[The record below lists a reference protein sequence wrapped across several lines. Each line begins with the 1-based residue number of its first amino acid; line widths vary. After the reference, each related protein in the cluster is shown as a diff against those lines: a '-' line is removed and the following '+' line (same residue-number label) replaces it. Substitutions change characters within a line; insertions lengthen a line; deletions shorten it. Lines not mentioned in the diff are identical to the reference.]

1 MMIDKDF
8 LKNFDQRMKC
18 VGRYSVLCS
27 NSFDKKLWKEYGIE
41 TRDEQM
47 NMLFTLLLFI
57 MEYSLREEN
66 CTMDEIALAADSM
79 PMLTGSA
86 SLKDYGIYNGTYL
99 DIVPIEKMKL
109 AAGGAVNAI

>member
-1 MMIDKDF
+1 MNGRTVVTIRMDGFQRDIELPEALPLRTF
-8 LKNFDQRMKC
+8 CVQLLELLKQADAR
-18 VGRYSVLCS
+18 
-27 NSFDKKLWKEYGIE
+27 
-41 TRDEQM
+41 
-47 NMLFTLLLFI
+47 LF
-57 MEYSLREEN
+57 R
-66 CTMDEIALAADSM
+66 TMDEIALAVDSM

>member
-1 MMIDKDF
+1 
-8 LKNFDQRMKC
+8 
-18 VGRYSVLCS
+18 
-27 NSFDKKLWKEYGIE
+27 
-41 TRDEQM
+41 
-47 NMLFTLLLFI
+47 
-57 MEYSLREEN
+57 
-66 CTMDEIALAADSM
+66 MDEIALAADSM

>member
-1 MMIDKDF
+1 MNGRIIVTIRMDSFQRDMELPEALPLRTLCVQLLEL
-8 LKNFDQRMKC
+8 LKQADAR
-18 VGRYSVLCS
+18 
-27 NSFDKKLWKEYGIE
+27 
-41 TRDEQM
+41 
-47 NMLFTLLLFI
+47 LF
-57 MEYSLREEN
+57 R
-66 CTMDEIALAADSM
+66 TMDEIALDADSM